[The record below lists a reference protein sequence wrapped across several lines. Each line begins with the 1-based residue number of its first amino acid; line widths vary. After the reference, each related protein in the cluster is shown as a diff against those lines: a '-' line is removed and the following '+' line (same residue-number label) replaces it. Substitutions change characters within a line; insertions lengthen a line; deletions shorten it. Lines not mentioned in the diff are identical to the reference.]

1 MDYSH
6 FNASISDSELAPL
19 LSFSSEGY
27 LQQLNHGDIPRWRK
41 HLESI
46 PDIAASACDFGDVV
60 SIGSVSETDEEAR
73 KVIKELLLEM
83 VPWRKGPFDVFGIRI
98 DSEWRSNL
106 KWDRLQ
112 NRISSLRGKRVL
124 DVGCGNGYYGFRML
138 EQEPELVVG
147 IDPHLAYVAQ
157 FWALKRFVADL
168 PLHVLPCALEQIGK
182 PLQCF
187 DTVFSMGVI
196 YHRRSPIDHLLQC
209 KHCLFPGGELV
220 LETLYVDGASGYSLV
235 PEKRYARMSNIWF
248 VPSIGTLEKWLS
260 RCGFENIQMVDKS
273 KTTNDEQRKTEWMP
287 FASLRD
293 SVDKNDSSKTIEGLP
308 APKRVVV
315 LANKSS

>member
-6 FNASISDSELAPL
+6 FKASISDSELAPL

-27 LQQLNHGDIPRWRK
+27 LQQLKYGDFPRWRK

-46 PDIAASACDFGDVV
+46 PAIAASACDFGDVV
-60 SIGSVSETDEEAR
+60 SIGSVCEADEEAR

-112 NRISSLRGKRVL
+112 NNISSLRGKRIL

-147 IDPHLAYVAQ
+147 IDPHLANVAQ

-168 PLHVLPCALEQIGK
+168 PLHVLPCALEQIGE

-196 YHRRSPIDHLLQC
+196 YHRRSPIDHLMQC
-209 KHCLFPGGELV
+209 KHCLLPGGELV

-293 SVDKNDSSKTIEGLP
+293 SVDKNDSSRTIEGLP

-315 LANKSS
+315 IANKSS